1 MPALNVTTIAA
12 GGALVVGLLV
22 GGYLVGLAADAE
34 LATVQAEHAQTL
46 QRYAEQRDAQAR
58 RAVQAQQD
66 AAAIVAKIDQTHY
79 EELRRAQT
87 EIEQLRAAVVAG
99 TRRLS
104 IKATCPAAGTRV
116 PEATG
121 TAGLVD
127 GTGRADIDPGAAAR
141 IVSLTDRGDTAIRQL
156 AACQEYARTVSR

>member
-1 MPALNVTTIAA
+1 MINVPTIAGA
-12 GGALVVGLLV
+12 GGLVVGLLI
-22 GGYLVGLAADAE
+22 GGYLTGLVSDAKLADVE
-34 LATVQAEHAQTL
+34 KGYAQTL
-46 QRYAEQRDAQAR
+46 QRYADQRDAQAR

-79 EELRRAQT
+79 EELRRAQS
-87 EIEQLRAAVVAG
+87 EIEHLRDAVVAG

-116 PEATG
+116 PEATS
-121 TAGLVD
+121 TAGLGD
-127 GTGRADIDPGAAAR
+127 GAGRADIDPGAAAR